1 MKIGEAQKIY
11 REERQ
16 DLIDQRKALIKQRDE
31 LRKKAALEPR
41 RIRSFSPRRL
51 PHWSFQ

>member
-16 DLIDQRKALIKQRDE
+16 NLIDQRKALINQRDE
-31 LRKKAALEPR
+31 LRKKNAKDRNSTPLKT
-41 RIRSFSPRRL
+41 S
-51 PHWSFQ
+51 HKKK

>member
-16 DLIDQRKALIKQRDE
+16 NLIDQRKALINQRDE
-31 LRKKAALEPR
+31 LRKKAPMELR
-41 RIRSFSPRRL
+41 RRKAFL
-51 PHWSFQ
+51 